1 MKLSLVRIGNS
12 QGLRLPQALIKEC
25 AFGPEVEVMVKN
37 KVMTIRAAETIR
49 AEWDDF
55 VATENKQEPINPAG
69 EWEW

>member
-25 AFGPEVEVMVKN
+25 SFGPEVEVTVKN
-37 KVMTIRAAETIR
+37 KVMTIKAREGLR
-49 AEWDDF
+49 SEWDDY
-55 VATENKQEPINPAG
+55 VTTENKQERISLSG